1 MRPMRPI
8 LGGNVPPSRVVG
20 RDNFIRKMWRG
31 LENQSV
37 VLVAERRIGKTTVI
51 RKMAEEPEE
60 GWFPVFMLVEG
71 VRSPTEF
78 ISRIV
83 DQLSPILSKRER
95 GWVSAQKLYD
105 HLGGQKIGT
114 WELPELKQNW
124 KRILA
129 SMLEDIRESF
139 EDRVVFFWDEL
150 PLMISNIKA
159 DQDATAAM
167 ELLDVLRD
175 LRVEDDSGK
184 LRMVFTGSIGLH
196 LVVSELLHRGYRN
209 DPTNDMI
216 TFSLEGLATEDAL
229 ELARQG
235 LEALASDG
243 DLELDAPVSDL
254 AAAIAEATDGLPY
267 YVNYCV
273 DRLTEIQ
280 GPIEVRHV
288 PEAVDALILDPE
300 DTAHFEHY
308 AERIEAYYL
317 FDETAEEL
325 AFAILKILSHA
336 TEPMPEAAIRD
347 AVAAKVAVTS
357 ENLFQK
363 ALKLLVK
370 DHYPTRF
377 VSDGDRSYRFKYGIV
392 QRWWHKNRG

>member
-1 MRPMRPI
+1 MRPI

-20 RDNFIRKMWRG
+20 RDGFIRKMWQS
-31 LENQSV
+31 LENQSI

-51 RKMAEEPEE
+51 RKMAEEPRG

-71 VRSPTEF
+71 VRTPTEF

-95 GWVSAQKLYD
+95 GWFRLQQLYEP
-105 HLGGQKIGT
+105 LGGQRLGT
-114 WELPELKQNW
+114 WELPELKQDW
-124 KRILA
+124 KRVLA
-129 SMLEDIRESF
+129 STLDDVRESF
-139 EDRVVFFWDEL
+139 DERVAFFWDEL
-150 PLMISNIKA
+150 PLMISNIKDDHGA
-159 DQDATAAM
+159 RVAM

-175 LRVEDDSGK
+175 FRVADASGK

-209 DPTNDMI
+209 DPTNDMV
-216 TFSLEGLATEDAL
+216 TFSLEGLAPMHAR

-235 LEALASDG
+235 LKALVRGG
-243 DLELDAPVSDL
+243 DLELRTSVADL
-254 AAAIAEATDGLPY
+254 ATAIAEVTDGLPY

-273 DRLTEIQ
+273 DRLTEIHE
-280 GPIEVRHV
+280 PIELRHV
-288 PEAVDALILDPE
+288 PEAADSLILDPE

-317 FDETAEEL
+317 FDEKAEEL
-325 AFAILKILSHA
+325 AFAILKVLSHA
-336 TEPMPEAAIRD
+336 EEPMAEAAIWD
-347 AVAAKVAVTS
+347 AVTAEVELTN

-363 ALKLLVK
+363 TLKLLVK
-370 DHYPTRF
+370 DHYLART
-377 VSDGDRSYRFKYGIV
+377 VSDGDRRYRFKYGIV
-392 QRWWHKNRG
+392 QRWWLKNRG